1 MEHRKISKLINNST
15 LSKFLTRKWIEV
27 NDLFGNQYSF
37 NKNMRFKTP
46 MLRLNLCD
54 YSDTYIVVTVE
65 GTNANNRTD
74 KMLAFKNNTPF
85 RLVYEKSITHS

>member
-1 MEHRKISKLINNST
+1 
-15 LSKFLTRKWIEV
+15 
-27 NDLFGNQYSF
+27 
-37 NKNMRFKTP
+37 
-46 MLRLNLCD
+46 MLRLDLCD
-54 YSDTYIVVTVE
+54 YSDTYIVVKGTITVE